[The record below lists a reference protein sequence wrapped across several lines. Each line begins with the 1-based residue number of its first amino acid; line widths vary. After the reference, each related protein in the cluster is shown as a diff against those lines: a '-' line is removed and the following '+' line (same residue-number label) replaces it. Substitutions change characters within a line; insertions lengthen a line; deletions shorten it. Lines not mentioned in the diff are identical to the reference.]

1 VGWNYPEDLA
11 FKTAHYLVYLF
22 LLFLSSYY
30 KNNPIAMKYNKS
42 DLVAYRQDLSF
53 LPNENRVITKLFG
66 LDKIRIYKV
75 FDRVL
80 KMTESDSSNL
90 LKNVIA
96 SFENRHK
103 NIKRL
108 FKDNFDQINGN
119 LDITIYNELPLDKKL
134 LIGSFFTLEYSIE
147 SAALFNP
154 SVVPHPNQNNTKKGE
169 KKVIISFRAV
179 GEGHM
184 SSIVF
189 RSGTLDKNGDIKM
202 DKISHLVEK
211 ANNIETAEY
220 LKKNF
225 AMKLKDI
232 GKYDLIKGIFDQ
244 LLDEFTFDELLIS
257 IAQFKE
263 VTAMTI
269 EHDRAIDTLHW
280 LAQSNYEIEFD
291 DNIDITERVIFP
303 RSTTDIRAIEDARF
317 VHFTEDKKNPV
328 YYATYTAYN
337 GFSILPQLIET
348 KDFCRFKVCTMMGAG
363 SQNKGM
369 GLFPEKING
378 KYAMISRNDS
388 ENMFI
393 MFSDNINF
401 WVEPKLLR
409 EPKFDWEFIQIG
421 NSGSPLKTE
430 KGWLLLTHGVGP
442 VRIYT
447 IGAILLD
454 LEDPT
459 KIIGEIKEPIL
470 IPEEDERNGYVPNV
484 VYSCGAIIHNEYLV
498 LPYAASDS
506 RSSIVKYKLNELL
519 DKMTPVE

>member
-1 VGWNYPEDLA
+1 
-11 FKTAHYLVYLF
+11 
-22 LLFLSSYY
+22 
-30 KNNPIAMKYNKS
+30 MKYTKS
-42 DLVAYRQDLSF
+42 DLIAYRQDLSF

-80 KMTESDSSNL
+80 KMTGPDSTTL
-90 LKNVIA
+90 LNNVIT
-96 SFENRHK
+96 SFKDRHK
-103 NIKRL
+103 NIKRV
-108 FKDNFDQINGN
+108 FKNNFDTINKN

-189 RSGTLDKNGDIKM
+189 RSGTLAKNGDLRM
-202 DKISHLVEK
+202 DKTSSLVEM

-225 AMKLKDI
+225 AMKLHDI
-232 GKYDLIKGIFDQ
+232 GTYDLIKGILDE
-244 LLDEFTFDELLIS
+244 LLDEFTFDEMVAS
-257 IAQFKE
+257 IEHFRDN
-263 VTAMTI
+263 TAMTI

-280 LAQSNYEIEFD
+280 LAQSNYQVEFD
-291 DNIDITERVIFP
+291 DDIDITERVIFP
-303 RSTTDIRAIEDARF
+303 RSTTDVRAIEDARF
-317 VHFTEDKKNPV
+317 VYFEEEKKDPV

-348 KDFCRFKVCTMMGAG
+348 KDFCRFKVCTMMGIG

-369 GLFPEKING
+369 ALFPEKING

-388 ENMFI
+388 ENMYI
-393 MFSDNINF
+393 MYSDDVNY

-409 EPKFDWEFIQIG
+409 EPKFEWEFIQIG

-430 KGWLLLTHGVGP
+430 KGWILLTHGVGP
-442 VRIYT
+442 VRLYS

-454 LEDPT
+454 LEDPS
-459 KIIGEIKEPIL
+459 KVIGEIKEPIL
-470 IPEEDERNGYVPNV
+470 IPEEEERNGYVPNV
-484 VYSCGAIIHNEYLV
+484 VYSCGAIIHNEWLV
-498 LPYAASDS
+498 MPYAASDS
-506 RSSIVKYKLNELL
+506 RSSIAKYKLADLL

>member
-1 VGWNYPEDLA
+1 
-11 FKTAHYLVYLF
+11 
-22 LLFLSSYY
+22 
-30 KNNPIAMKYNKS
+30 MKYTKS
-42 DLVAYRQDLSF
+42 DLVAFRQDLSF

-66 LDKIRIYKV
+66 LDKLRIYKV

-80 KMTESDSSNL
+80 KMNEPDSMTL
-90 LKNVIA
+90 LNNVIT
-96 SFENRHK
+96 SFKDRHK
-103 NIKRL
+103 NIKRV
-108 FKDNFDQINGN
+108 FKNNFDTINGN

-134 LIGSFFTLEYSIE
+134 LLGSFFTLEYSIE

-189 RSGTLDKNGDIKM
+189 RSGTLDKTGDIRM
-202 DKISHLVEK
+202 DKTSHLVEM

-220 LKKNF
+220 LKANF
-225 AMKLKDI
+225 AMKLNDI
-232 GKYDLIKGIFDQ
+232 GKYDLVKGILEE
-244 LLDEFTFDELLIS
+244 LLDEFTFDELVDS
-257 IAQFKE
+257 IAHFRE
-263 VTAMTI
+263 NTAMTV

-280 LAQSNYEIEFD
+280 LAQSNYQIEFD
-291 DNIDITERVIFP
+291 DDIDITERVIFP
-303 RSTTDIRAIEDARF
+303 RSTTDVRAIEDARF
-317 VHFTEDKKNPV
+317 VYFEEDKNDPV

-348 KDFCRFKVCTMMGAG
+348 KDFCRFKVCTLMGIG

-369 GLFPEKING
+369 ALFPEKING

-388 ENMFI
+388 ENMYI
-393 MFSDNINF
+393 MYSDNINY

-409 EPKFDWEFIQIG
+409 EPKFEWEFIQIG
-421 NSGSPLKTE
+421 NSGSPLKTD

-442 VRIYT
+442 FRLYS

-454 LEDPT
+454 INDPS
-459 KIIGEIKEPIL
+459 KVIGEIKEPIL
-470 IPEEDERNGYVPNV
+470 IPEEEERNGYVPNV
-484 VYSCGAIIHNEYLV
+484 VYSCGAIIHNEWLV
-498 LPYAASDS
+498 MPYAASDS
-506 RSSIVKYKLNELL
+506 RSSIAKYKLADLL

>member
-1 VGWNYPEDLA
+1 M
-11 FKTAHYLVYLF
+11 LF
-22 LLFLSSYY
+22 VQNFLT
-30 KNNPIAMKYNKS
+30 MKYTKS

-66 LDKIRIYKV
+66 LDKMRIYKV

-80 KMTESDSSNL
+80 KMNEPDIKTLLSD
-90 LKNVIA
+90 IIT
-96 SFENRHK
+96 SFKDRHK
-103 NIKRL
+103 NIKRV
-108 FKDNFDQINGN
+108 FKNNFDTINGN
-119 LDITIYNELPLDKKL
+119 LDITIYSELPLEKKL
-134 LIGSFFTLEYSIE
+134 LLGAYFTLEYSIE

-169 KKVIISFRAV
+169 RKVIISFRAV

-189 RSGTLDKNGDIKM
+189 RSGILDKTGDIRM
-202 DKISHLVEK
+202 DDTSHLVEM

-220 LKKNF
+220 SKANF

-232 GKYDLIKGIFDQ
+232 GKYDLVKGILEE
-244 LLDEFTFDELLIS
+244 LLDEFTFDELVTS
-257 IAQFKE
+257 IEHFRAN
-263 VTAMTI
+263 TAMTV

-280 LAQSNYEIEFD
+280 LAQSNYQIEFD
-291 DNIDITERVIFP
+291 DDIDITERVIFP

-317 VHFTEDKKNPV
+317 VYFEEDNNDPV

-348 KDFCRFKVCTMMGAG
+348 KDFCRFKVCTMMGIG

-369 GLFPEKING
+369 ALFPEKING

-388 ENMFI
+388 ENMYI
-393 MFSDNINF
+393 MYSDNVNY

-409 EPKFDWEFIQIG
+409 EPKFEWEFIQIG

-442 VRIYT
+442 VRLYS

-454 LEDPT
+454 LNDPS
-459 KIIGEIKEPIL
+459 KVIGEIKEPIL
-470 IPEEDERNGYVPNV
+470 IPEEEERNGYVPNV
-484 VYSCGAIIHNEYLV
+484 VYSCGAIIHNEWLV
-498 LPYAASDS
+498 MPYAASDS
-506 RSSIVKYKLNELL
+506 RSSIAKYKLTDLL

>member
-1 VGWNYPEDLA
+1 
-11 FKTAHYLVYLF
+11 
-22 LLFLSSYY
+22 
-30 KNNPIAMKYNKS
+30 M
-42 DLVAYRQDLSF
+42 
-53 LPNENRVITKLFG
+53 
-66 LDKIRIYKV
+66 

-80 KMTESDSSNL
+80 KMHEDDSSAL
-90 LKNVIA
+90 LKNVID
-96 SFENRHK
+96 SFKDRHK

-108 FKDNFDQINGN
+108 FKDNFDKINGN
-119 LDITIYNELPLDKKL
+119 LDITIYNELPLQKKL
-134 LIGSFFTLEYSIE
+134 LLGSFFTLEYSIE

-154 SVVPHPNQNNTKKGE
+154 SVVPHPNQNSTKRGE

-189 RSGTLDKNGDIKM
+189 RSGILNKDGNIRM
-202 DKISHLVEK
+202 DKMSHLVEK

-225 AMKLKDI
+225 ATKLKDI
-232 GKYDLIKGIFDQ
+232 GKYDLIKGILDQ
-244 LLDEFTFDELLIS
+244 LLDEFTYDELVAS
-257 IAQFKE
+257 ITHFRE
-263 VTAMTI
+263 NTAMTV
-269 EHDRAIDTLHW
+269 EHDGAIDTLHW

-291 DNIDITERVIFP
+291 DDINITERVIFP

-317 VHFTEDKKNPV
+317 VFFTEDKKNSV

-337 GFSILPQLIET
+337 GFSILPQLIKT
-348 KDFCRFKVCTMMGAG
+348 KDFCRFKVSTLMGAG
-363 SQNKGM
+363 SQNKGLAM
-369 GLFPEKING
+369 FPEKING

-388 ENMFI
+388 ENLFI
-393 MFSDNINF
+393 MYSDDINY
-401 WVEPKLLR
+401 WVDPKLIR

-421 NSGSPLKTE
+421 NSGSPLKTD

-454 LEDPT
+454 LEDPS

-470 IPEEDERNGYVPNV
+470 IPEADERNGYVPNV

-498 LPYAASDS
+498 MPYAASDS
-506 RSSIVKYKLNELL
+506 RSSIVKYKLDELL

>member
-1 VGWNYPEDLA
+1 
-11 FKTAHYLVYLF
+11 
-22 LLFLSSYY
+22 
-30 KNNPIAMKYNKS
+30 MKYTKS

-66 LDKIRIYKV
+66 LDKMRIYKV

-80 KMTESDSSNL
+80 KMSIPDSEAL
-90 LKNVIA
+90 LDNVIA
-96 SFENRHK
+96 SFKDRHK
-103 NIKRL
+103 NIKRV
-108 FKDNFDQINGN
+108 FKNNFDTINGN

-134 LIGSFFTLEYSIE
+134 LLGSFFTLEYSIE

-189 RSGTLDKNGDIKM
+189 RSGTLNKAGEIRM
-202 DKISHLVEK
+202 DSMSHLVEM

-220 LKKNF
+220 LKSNF

-232 GKYDLIKGIFDQ
+232 GKYDLIKGILDE
-244 LLDEFTFDELLIS
+244 LLDEFTFTELVES
-257 IAQFKE
+257 IAHFKE
-263 VTAMTI
+263 TAAMTV

-280 LAQSNYEIEFD
+280 LAQSNYVVEFD
-291 DNIDITERVIFP
+291 DDIDITERVIFP

-317 VHFTEDKKNPV
+317 VYFEEDKDDPV
-328 YYATYTAYN
+328 YFATYTAYN

-348 KDFCRFKVCTMMGAG
+348 KDFCKFKVCTMMGAG

-369 GLFPEKING
+369 ALFPEKING
-378 KYAMISRNDS
+378 KYAMVSRNDS
-388 ENMFI
+388 ENLYI
-393 MFSDNINF
+393 MFSDNVNY

-409 EPKFDWEFIQIG
+409 EPKFEWEFIQIG

-442 VRIYT
+442 VRLYS

-459 KIIGEIKEPIL
+459 KVIGEIKEPIL
-470 IPEEDERNGYVPNV
+470 IPEEEERNGYVPNV
-484 VYSCGAIIHNEYLV
+484 VYSCGAIIHNEWLV
-498 LPYAASDS
+498 MPYAASDS
-506 RSSIVKYKLNELL
+506 RSSIAKYKLSDLL
-519 DKMTPVE
+519 DKMTPVD

>member
-1 VGWNYPEDLA
+1 
-11 FKTAHYLVYLF
+11 
-22 LLFLSSYY
+22 
-30 KNNPIAMKYNKS
+30 MKYTKS

-53 LPNENRVITKLFG
+53 LPNEDRVITKLFG
-66 LDKIRIYKV
+66 LDKMRIYKV

-80 KMTESDSSNL
+80 KMTGPDSTTL
-90 LKNVIA
+90 LNNIIT
-96 SFENRHK
+96 SFKDRHK
-103 NIKRL
+103 NIKRV
-108 FKDNFDQINGN
+108 FKNNFDTINGN

-134 LIGSFFTLEYSIE
+134 LLGSFFTLEYSIE

-189 RSGTLDKNGDIKM
+189 RSGTLDKTGDIRM
-202 DKISHLVEK
+202 DKMSHLVEM
-211 ANNIETAEY
+211 ANTIETAEY

-225 AMKLKDI
+225 AMKLNDI
-232 GKYDLIKGIFDQ
+232 GKYDLIKGILDQ
-244 LLDEFTFDELLIS
+244 LLDEFTFDELVES
-257 IAQFKE
+257 IAHFRAN
-263 VTAMTI
+263 TAMTV

-280 LAQSNYEIEFD
+280 LAQSNYQVEFD
-291 DNIDITERVIFP
+291 DDIDLTERVIFP
-303 RSTTDIRAIEDARF
+303 RSTTDVRAIEDARF
-317 VHFTEDKKNPV
+317 VYFEEDKNDPV

-348 KDFCRFKVCTMMGAG
+348 KDFCRFKVCTMMGIG

-369 GLFPEKING
+369 ALFPEKING
-378 KYAMISRNDS
+378 KFAMISRNDS
-388 ENMFI
+388 ENMYI
-393 MFSDNINF
+393 MYSDDINY

-409 EPKFDWEFIQIG
+409 EPKFEWEFIQIG

-442 VRIYT
+442 VRLYS

-454 LEDPT
+454 LNNPS
-459 KIIGEIKEPIL
+459 KVIGEIREPIL
-470 IPEEDERNGYVPNV
+470 IPEEEERNGYVPNV
-484 VYSCGAIIHNEYLV
+484 VYSCGAIIHNGWLV
-498 LPYAASDS
+498 MPYAASDS
-506 RSSIVKYKLNELL
+506 RSSIAKYKLTDLL
-519 DKMTPVE
+519 DKMVPVE